1 MDTSDKPS
9 RDLENLLARVHD
21 VYRQRF
27 SGAPH
32 WTVCA
37 PGRVNLIGEHV
48 DSNQGFVLP
57 MAIERHTVIA
67 AGPRSAAESGAAATV
82 RVYSVNLDDLQE
94 ISLPARGAPRKDGW
108 SAYVQGVLAGY
119 EERSID
125 AGPLDLVVGSSV
137 PLGGGLSSSAALEVA
152 VATLVETVAGTSLD
166 PLEKIRLCQWA
177 EHTFAGVPCGIMDQ
191 FATTLAQANKLMLLD
206 CRSLKTT
213 VIPLDPPAPTVLI
226 VNSNVRHELGTSQY
240 AVRRQECE
248 RATAALGVES
258 LRDVSFHDLTQT
270 ASHLDATVFRRARH
284 VVSEIQR
291 TCETAQAI
299 QRREWQRAGEK
310 MYESHASLRDDYEV
324 SCQELD
330 LLVDLARQLG
340 MRGGV
345 YGSRMT
351 GGGFGGC
358 TVSLVEPRAVP
369 EVVAWLRDKYRDAT
383 GIEPAMFVT
392 RPAAGA
398 RRIAV

>member
-1 MDTSDKPS
+1 MDTDDEPS
-9 RDLENLLARVHD
+9 LDLKKSLARAQN
-21 VYRQRF
+21 VYREQY
-27 SGAPH
+27 SGAPR

-48 DSNQGFVLP
+48 DYNQGFVLP

-67 AGPRSAAESGAAATV
+67 AGPSSAAGHGAAGAT
-82 RVYSVNLDDLQE
+82 RVYSVNLNDLQT
-94 ISLPARGAPRKDGW
+94 IRLPARSAPRHNGW

-119 EERSID
+119 EERGIH

-152 VATLVETVAGTSLD
+152 VATLIEAATGTSLD

-177 EHTFAGVPCGIMDQ
+177 EHTYAGVPCGIMDQ
-191 FATTLAQANKLMLLD
+191 FATTLAQANRLMLLD
-206 CRSLKTT
+206 CRSLETT
-213 VIPLDPPAPTVLI
+213 MIPLDPPAPTVLI

-248 RATAALGVES
+248 QATAALGVDS
-258 LRDVSFHDLTQT
+258 LRDVSVTDLTQ
-270 ASHLDATVFRRARH
+270 AAPQMDATVYRRARH

-291 TCETAQAI
+291 TCEMAQAI
-299 QRREWQRAGEK
+299 QRREWQRAGEW
-310 MYESHASLRDDYEV
+310 MYASHTSLRDDYEV
-324 SCQELD
+324 SCRELD

-340 MRGGV
+340 PRGGL

-358 TVSLVEPRAVP
+358 TVSLVEPKAVP
-369 EVVAWLRDKYRDAT
+369 EVVAKLRDKYCDAT
-383 GIEPAMFVT
+383 GIEPALFVT